1 MVLQPKPQRVGARE
15 RAMTR
20 LSPVPAVASAELT
33 IHRLVARPVLVPLS
47 LPLVTA
53 GGAVDKAP
61 LVLLD
66 LETEEGV
73 TGSAYLFTYTP
84 RALAA
89 TARQV
94 EELTPLIAG
103 QKVAPLALAERL
115 SAAFRLLGRSGLV
128 GMALA
133 GLDMAAWD
141 ALAKAQSL
149 PLYRL
154 LGAEARRLPSYNSKG
169 LGMIGAVMAAE
180 EAPAL
185 LAEGFQAVKLRL
197 GYPTRAQDLE
207 VAAAVRRAIGPE
219 PRLFVDFNQ
228 TLTLAEAKHRVPP
241 LEDFDLEWIE
251 EPLPW
256 DDYRGHA
263 AVAAETVLPVQQ
275 GENCWGAGDFDKALE
290 AGLDA
295 VFMPDAMKIGGV
307 TGWLRTAGLAAARG
321 VQISS
326 HLFPEISSH
335 LLAATATAQWLEYV
349 DWAAPVLAEPFAVT
363 DGVGQPS
370 ETPGIGISW
379 DEATVKRF
387 TAEI

>member
-1 MVLQPKPQRVGARE
+1 
-15 RAMTR
+15 MTQ
-20 LSPVPAVASAELT
+20 LPTAPAVATAELT
-33 IHRLVARPVLVPLS
+33 IHRITARPVLVPLA

-61 LVLLD
+61 LVLVD

-103 QKVAPLALAERL
+103 QRVAPLALAERL
-115 SAAFRLLGRSGLV
+115 AAAFRLLGRPGLV

-141 ALAKAQSL
+141 ALAKSQGL

-154 LGAEARRLPSYNSKG
+154 LGAEARRLPAYNSKG

-180 EAPAL
+180 EAVAL
-185 LAEGFQAVKLRL
+185 LAEGFQAIKLRL
-197 GYPTRAQDLE
+197 GYPTRAQDLD
-207 VAAAVRRAIGPE
+207 VAAAVRKTIGPN

-263 AVAAETVLPVQQ
+263 AVAAETALPIQQ

-307 TGWLRTAGLAAARG
+307 TGWQRTAGLAAARG
-321 VQISS
+321 VQVSS

-335 LLAATATAQWLEYV
+335 LLAATPTAHWLEYV

-363 DGVGQPS
+363 DGVGRPS
-370 ETPGIGISW
+370 EAPGIGIAW
-379 DEATVKRF
+379 DETAAKRF
-387 TAEI
+387 AAEI